1 MMLPFMQNELQNKSK
16 SLEELR
22 NVFLE
27 ADIDGSG
34 FLSVDEL
41 YVAVRK
47 VGAEVELNDIIDLMS
62 ELDVDRNGQL
72 DIDEFI
78 ALMNVGSQLQF
89 RSQGN

>member
-1 MMLPFMQNELQNKSK
+1 
-16 SLEELR
+16 
-22 NVFLE
+22 
-27 ADIDGSG
+27 
-34 FLSVDEL
+34 VDEL